1 MKSHVLEP
9 GGRKPALEKEDRME
23 QQRLSKSRELHG
35 DREAKRI
42 GNELS
47 AVNETCYWICE
58 TLKKR
63 SLFCREE
70 TRETFCKKM
79 RGIERGNCRELQRKR
94 ASERARKRERK
105 RGVLAPGLISVHL
118 AQNHGRRERVV

>member
-58 TLKKR
+58 TLKK
-63 SLFCREE
+63 FP
-70 TRETFCKKM
+70 F
-79 RGIERGNCRELQRKR
+79 LQRR
-94 ASERARKRERK
+94 NERN
-105 RGVLAPGLISVHL
+105 VL
-118 AQNHGRRERVV
+118 